1 MYAKLLHENNNNN
14 NHNNNHNKNEFNAQG
29 YGGMIEIPAIE
40 ITKDGTG
47 ENGDGDDDECEY
59 SIVETPSSV
68 GRRRSSANHSQQH
81 QQQVRSYSP
90 HVLCVCGFSLTDNDL
105 STFS

>member
-1 MYAKLLHENNNNN
+1 
-14 NHNNNHNKNEFNAQG
+14 
-29 YGGMIEIPAIE
+29 MIEIPAIE

-47 ENGDGDDDECEY
+47 ENGDGNDDEY

-68 GRRRSSANHSQQH
+68 GRRRSSPNHSQQH

-90 HVLCVCGFSLTDNDL
+90 HIHNFYTILYYNEIL
-105 STFS
+105 